1 MSAAAP
7 LLQVD
12 RIAKHFGGIKAV
24 DGVTFD
30 LEPGTTLGI
39 IGPNGAGKTALLN
52 CISGVYR
59 INEGSIRF
67 DGKPIHSLRPDRVA
81 RKGIVRTFQ
90 STEYFSEFRVLDYV
104 MLARMH
110 ALRSSAWASSIAWPS
125 ITRGEKREKFVAMAA
140 LDRCGLAEVADEH
153 LNELP
158 YGVQKRIDI
167 ARVIASEGRLALLD
181 EPTSGTTTDERDLI
195 SETIDMLAASGTA
208 ILLIDH
214 DVPFVG
220 RHCASVLALNSGKS
234 LAVGPPEEVLAVPAV
249 AEAFLG
255 LVV

>member
-1 MSAAAP
+1 MSTAAP

-30 LEPGTTLGI
+30 LEAGTTLGI

-104 MLARMH
+104 LLARMH
-110 ALRSSAWASSIAWPS
+110 IAPQL
-125 ITRGEKREKFVAMAA
+125 GLGQ
-140 LDRCGLAEVADEH
+140 LDRVAVDHPGREAREVRRDGGARSVRSRRVRGRAPQRVAVRRPEAHRHRPGHRRGRSAGAARRAH
-153 LNELP
+153 L
-158 YGVQKRIDI
+158 GH
-167 ARVIASEGRLALLD
+167 
-181 EPTSGTTTDERDLI
+181 
-195 SETIDMLAASGTA
+195 
-208 ILLIDH
+208 H
-214 DVPFVG
+214 D
-220 RHCASVLALNSGKS
+220 R
-234 LAVGPPEEVLAVPAV
+234 
-249 AEAFLG
+249 
-255 LVV
+255 

>member
-24 DGVTFD
+24 DGVSFD
-30 LEPGTTLGI
+30 LEAGTTLGI

-59 INEGSIRF
+59 INEGTIRF

-90 STEYFSEFRVLDYV
+90 STEYFAEFRVLDYV
-104 MLARMH
+104 LLARMH
-110 ALRSSAWASSIAWPS
+110 SLRTSAWASSIAWPA

-140 LDRCGLAEVADEH
+140 LDRCGLAEFADED

-167 ARVIASEGRLALLD
+167 AWVIAAGGSAGVARRAHL
-181 EPTSGTTTDERDLI
+181 GH
-195 SETIDMLAASGTA
+195 
-208 ILLIDH
+208 H
-214 DVPFVG
+214 D
-220 RHCASVLALNSGKS
+220 R
-234 LAVGPPEEVLAVPAV
+234 
-249 AEAFLG
+249 
-255 LVV
+255 